1 MAAIVRHSNVQK
13 TFVRHFLHRTIDQI
27 GNTPLIAIDGYGHK
41 RAEFSAKLEWCNQ
54 YGSVKD
60 RIALYM
66 VKRAQERG
74 ELDRGKT
81 IIVEATSGNTGI
93 ALAGISKA
101 FGYEVEIIIPE
112 KVSEETKRILRDMGI
127 DVQETPDDLCPRVGA
142 GTDQCI
148 SLARSMIASNPTR
161 RKQGLKQ
168 YYMPNQY
175 ENFDNFLAHYETTGP
190 EMWRQTHGEVT
201 HFVCGVG
208 TGGTITGV
216 GQYLKQKDPDVRVIA
231 VEPQKG
237 HHIQGLRNF
246 EESATPRVLEARKD
260 VIDRWIRVSDE
271 EAFGAVKTLA
281 FGEKLFVGPSSG
293 AVMHAALKL
302 SQEED
307 GRYVLMFGDD
317 GTKYQSLYE
326 EFDVFERQEMEEIV
340 RQHTPTVGS

>member
-1 MAAIVRHSNVQK
+1 MAAIVRRLNAQK
-13 TFVRHFLHRTIDQI
+13 TLVGRDVHRTIDQI
-27 GNTPLIAIDGYGHK
+27 GNTPLIPIGGYSHNHV
-41 RAEFSAKLEWCNQ
+41 ELSAKLEWCNQ

-66 VKRAQERG
+66 VKRAEERG
-74 ELDRGKT
+74 ELDRRKT
-81 IIVEATSGNTGI
+81 VIVEATSGNTGI

-112 KVSEETKRILRDMGI
+112 KVSEETKRILRDMRI
-127 DVQETPDDLCPRVGA
+127 NVQETPDDLCPRLGA

-148 SLARSMIASNPTR
+148 SLAKSMIASNPVR

-190 EMWRQTHGEVT
+190 EIWTQTHDEVT

-216 GQYLKQKDPDVRVIA
+216 GQYLKEKDRTVKVIA

-246 EESATPRVLEARKD
+246 EESGTPRVLEARKD

-271 EAFGAVKTLA
+271 EAFRAVRTLA
-281 FGEKLFVGPSSG
+281 FKEKLFVGPSSG
-293 AVMHAALKL
+293 AVMHATLKL
-302 SQEED
+302 AQEED
-307 GRYVLMFGDD
+307 GHYVMIFGDD
-317 GTKYQSLYE
+317 GAKYQSLYE
-326 EFDVFERQEMEEIV
+326 QFEVFDRQEIEQIV
-340 RQHTPTVGS
+340 GQKTPTFDN